1 MKYYKNITKKLQ
13 LYYNI
18 CYNIDILKREGE
30 KMELM
35 TIVYILIF
43 IIVALIAYGVMQLR
57 LAGMKVKDFWSF
69 IEANQMLDKLYAFSK
84 RYDKMSTQEQIIF
97 LMEAEKVFNAFD
109 KVPKMIWEEEYEKYI
124 DVLNTYKDIKVLRWT
139 SN

>member
-1 MKYYKNITKKLQ
+1 
-13 LYYNI
+13 
-18 CYNIDILKREGE
+18 
-30 KMELM
+30 MELM
-35 TIVYILIF
+35 TIIYILIF
-43 IIVALIAYGVMQLR
+43 VIIALIVYGVMQLK

-84 RYDKMSTQEQIIF
+84 RYEKMSTQEQIIF
-97 LMEAEKVFNAFD
+97 LMEAEKVFDAFD
-109 KVPKMIWEEEYEKYI
+109 KVPKMIWEEEYEKYT